1 MFTKKNVRMFLV
13 LVIAASSGILYAQSG
28 DRGRGGPGGR
38 PGGGPGGPG
47 RGGPSFGAR
56 YDSHRS
62 DFHFSLIIA
71 PPRIRPVYISPPHRY
86 YYATSPVVVVAAP
99 PVVYETP
106 QVVTVPARQV
116 VTVPTQ
122 TVVVPNTEETVIVW
136 ITNDNGSRTP
146 VKLVRLN
153 NPSGYYMGPRGEYY
167 VVLPTDEQLRPLY
180 GLPSVST
187 VSANIT
193 VWLTNDNGSKTPVTL
208 TPSSGGFVGPSGE
221 FYSSMPSEQQLKAVY
236 GLPSQTTE
244 KDSTVVWIENAGKK
258 VPIVF
263 VKDGADYVGPNGEHY
278 TAIPSKEQ
286 VEAVY
291 GKSSAAA
298 AAAITTGTSNVTVWV
313 ESGTSKIP
321 ITLQKQGNLYV
332 GPNGE
337 TYETVPTA
345 EQLKALYA
353 PATDAGSEF
362 GVLITKDDGTQTVL
376 TFKHTSKGFVGPNG
390 ETYATMPTEEQ
401 LKKLYGK

>member
-1 MFTKKNVRMFLV
+1 MFSKKNLRMFLV
-13 LVIAASSGILYAQSG
+13 LVIAASSGILYAQPG
-28 DRGRGGPGGR
+28 DRGPGGRGGPG
-38 PGGGPGGPG
+38 PGP
-47 RGGPSFGAR
+47 R
-56 YDSHRS
+56 YDSHHS

-71 PPRIRPVYISPPHRY
+71 PPRIRQVIICPPHCY
-86 YYATSPVVVVAAP
+86 YYAPVPVVVISSP
-99 PVVYETP
+99 PVVVETP
-106 QVVTVPARQV
+106 QVVTVPS
-116 VTVPTQ
+116 Q
-122 TVVVPNTEETVIVW
+122 TVVVPNTEETMIVW

-153 NPSGYYMGPRGEYY
+153 NPTGYYMGPRGEYY

-180 GLPSVST
+180 GLPSTST
-187 VSANIT
+187 TTTSANIT
-193 VWLTNDNGSKTPVTL
+193 VWITNDNGSKTPVTL
-208 TPSSGGFVGPSGE
+208 TSSSGGFVGPSGE

-236 GLPSQTTE
+236 GLPSQTVQ
-244 KDSTVVWIENAGKK
+244 KDSTVVWIDVAGKK

-263 VKDGADYVGPNGEHY
+263 VKEGTDYVGPNGEHY
-278 TAIPSKEQ
+278 TAVPGKEQ
-286 VEAVY
+286 AEAVY

-298 AAAITTGTSNVTVWV
+298 AAATTTSTNNVTVWV
-313 ESGTSKIP
+313 ESGTSKTP
-321 ITLQKQGNLYV
+321 VTLQKQGNLYV

-337 TYETVPTA
+337 AYETLPTA

-376 TFKHTSKGFVGPNG
+376 TFKRTSKGFVGPNG
-390 ETYATMPTEEQ
+390 ETYAAMPTEEQ

>member
-1 MFTKKNVRMFLV
+1 MFSKKNLRMV
-13 LVIAASSGILYAQSG
+13 LVMAIAALSGILYAQPGDRGSGGRGPGGPG
-28 DRGRGGPGGR
+28 DRGRGGPG
-38 PGGGPGGPG
+38 
-47 RGGPSFGAR
+47 PSSR

-62 DFHFSLIIA
+62 DHFNFSLIIA
-71 PPRIRPVYISPPHRY
+71 PPRIRPVFISPPHRY
-86 YYATSPVVVVAAP
+86 YYAQESVVVVSSP
-99 PVVYETP
+99 P
-106 QVVTVPARQV
+106 
-116 VTVPTQ
+116 
-122 TVVVPNTEETVIVW
+122 TVVVPTRTVVVENPTTEETIVW

-146 VKLVRLN
+146 VKLVRLT
-153 NPSGYYMGPRGEYY
+153 NPPGYYMGPRGEYY

-180 GLPSVST
+180 GLPSTST
-187 VSANIT
+187 TSANIT
-193 VWLTNDNGSKTPVTL
+193 VWITNDNGSKTPVTL
-208 TPSSGGFVGPSGE
+208 APSSGGFVGPSGE

-236 GLPSQTTE
+236 GLPSQATE
-244 KDSTVVWIENAGKK
+244 KESTVIWIDNAGKK

-263 VKDGADYVGPNGEHY
+263 VKEGADYIGPNGEHY
-278 TAIPSKEQ
+278 TAVPSKEQ

-298 AAAITTGTSNVTVWV
+298 AAAITTGASNVTVWV

-321 ITLQKQGNLYV
+321 ITLQKQGNVHV

-337 TYETVPTA
+337 AYETMPTA
-345 EQLKALYA
+345 EQLKAIYA

-376 TFKHTSKGFVGPNG
+376 TFKRTSKGFVGPNG

>member
-1 MFTKKNVRMFLV
+1 MFSKKNLRMVLV
-13 LVIAASSGILYAQSG
+13 MVIAASSGVLYAQPG
-28 DRGRGGPGGR
+28 GRGGPGDRGF
-38 PGGGPGGPG
+38 GG

-86 YYATSPVVVVAAP
+86 YYATSPVVVVASP

-106 QVVTVPARQV
+106 QVVTAPS
-116 VTVPTQ
+116 Q

-153 NPSGYYMGPRGEYY
+153 NPAGYYMGPRGEYY

-187 VSANIT
+187 ASANIT
-193 VWLTNDNGSKTPVTL
+193 VWITNDNGSKTPVTL
-208 TPSSGGFVGPSGE
+208 APSSGGFVGPSGE

-244 KDSTVVWIENAGKK
+244 KDSTVVWIDNAGKK

-263 VKDGADYVGPNGEHY
+263 VKEGADYVGPNGEHY
-278 TAIPSKEQ
+278 SAVPSKEQ

-291 GKSSAAA
+291 GKSSTAA
-298 AAAITTGTSNVTVWV
+298 AAAITIGAGNVTVWV
-313 ESGTSKIP
+313 ESGNAKIP
-321 ITLQKQGNLYV
+321 VTLQKQGSLYV

-337 TYETVPTA
+337 AYETIPTA

>member
-1 MFTKKNVRMFLV
+1 MFSKKNVRMVLV
-13 LVIAASSGILYAQSG
+13 MVIAASSGILYAQPG
-28 DRGRGGPGGR
+28 DRGRGGPGDR
-38 PGGGPGGPG
+38 G

-71 PPRIRPVYISPPHRY
+71 PPRVRPVYISPPHHY
-86 YYATSPVVVVAAP
+86 YYATSPVVVVAPQPVVVTAP

-106 QVVTVPARQV
+106 QVVTVPA
-116 VTVPTQ
+116 Q
-122 TVVVPNTEETVIVW
+122 TVVVPSTEETVVVW

-153 NPSGYYMGPRGEYY
+153 NPTGYYMGPRGEYY

-180 GLPSVST
+180 GLPSTST
-187 VSANIT
+187 ISANIT
-193 VWLTNDNGSKTPVTL
+193 VWITNDNGSKTPVTL

-236 GLPSQTTE
+236 GLPSQTSQ
-244 KDSTVVWIENAGKK
+244 KDSTVVWVDNAGKK

-263 VKDGADYVGPNGEHY
+263 VKEGADYVGPNGEHY
-278 TAIPSKEQ
+278 TAVPGKEQ

-291 GKSSAAA
+291 GKSSTAAA
-298 AAAITTGTSNVTVWV
+298 AATTTSTNNVTVWV

-321 ITLQKQGNLYV
+321 VTLQKQGNLYV

-337 TYETVPTA
+337 AYETVPTA

-376 TFKHTSKGFVGPNG
+376 TFKRTSKGFVGPNG

-401 LKKLYGK
+401 LKKLYAK